1 MFDAVIDNRND
12 DMELSEDTLPQARR
26 GRPRKQDKAPARTLE
41 EIIEAAKAGDQQA
54 FSQLY
59 ELHKRRVYWLCQ
71 RMTHNLADAE
81 DLTQETFLQVH
92 RKLHTYRG
100 ESAFSTWLHRVAVN
114 VVLMRIRKKRMVETS
129 LDELMEPGPQQDSK
143 PKELGA
149 EDIVLSGSMDRLVLE
164 RAIDELPPGYR
175 LTFLLHDVYGY
186 EHGEIAAILGCT
198 VGNCKSQLH
207 KGRLKLKSLL
217 GKTARAGRLPSAA

>member
-1 MFDAVIDNRND
+1 MFDAVIDNRD
-12 DMELSEDTLPQARR
+12 DEMESSEVTQLPARR
-26 GRPRKQDKAPARTLE
+26 GRPRKEAGRTLE
-41 EIIEAAKAGDQQA
+41 QVIESAKAGDQQA
-54 FSQLY
+54 FAQLY

-129 LDELMEPGPQQDSK
+129 LDELMELKPHENAK
-143 PKELGA
+143 PKEPGA
-149 EDIVLSGSMDRLVLE
+149 DDIVLSGSMDRLVLE

-175 LTFLLHDVYGY
+175 LIFLLHDVYGY
-186 EHGEIAAILGCT
+186 EHGEIADILGCT

-207 KGRLKLKSLL
+207 KGRMKLKGLL
-217 GKTARAGRLPSAA
+217 GKRA